1 MPAKDLAAPPLPDVI
16 KKVEAAL
23 AAFPTSPYEGGLRK
37 SDAWTAAVTALQKLI
52 LIEGGSFCED
62 WRGCVVR
69 LWGLKAT
76 STISLHGAARNWLAQ
91 ARAADSRAKA
101 GAA

>member
-1 MPAKDLAAPPLPDVI
+1 MAAKHLAGPPLPALI

-23 AAFPTSPYEGGLRK
+23 AAFPASPYEGGLRK

-52 LIEGGSFCED
+52 LIEGGSYRDD
-62 WRGCVVR
+62 WQGAFVR
-69 LWGLKAT
+69 LWGLKST
-76 STISLHGAARNWLAQ
+76 STTGLHGAAKNWLAQ
-91 ARAADSRAKA
+91 ARAAESRAKA